1 MEPEFMTKINELIAK
16 GDWTQADIAFLQA
29 RKSYID
35 PKTFK
40 ALNLEAGEDEQDDE
54 QDDGVD
60 LGSLKVADLKIL
72 AEEQGIDLGEATK
85 KEDIIAVIEAAVE
98 E

>member
-40 ALNLEAGEDEQDDE
+40 ALNLEAGEDEQDD
-54 QDDGVD
+54 GVD